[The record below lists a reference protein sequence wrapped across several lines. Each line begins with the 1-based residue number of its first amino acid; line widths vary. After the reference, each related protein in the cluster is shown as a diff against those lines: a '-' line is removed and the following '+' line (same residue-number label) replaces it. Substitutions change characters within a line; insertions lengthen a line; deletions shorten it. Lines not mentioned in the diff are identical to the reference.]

1 MIDNVEDIE
10 KMKEDLRNQVY
21 GSDEESG
28 NGDVE
33 QEGQQLV
40 EAKDDG
46 GNGNGGAGGKEDQ
59 GENSPRG
66 KKDKK
71 KERRELL
78 AYKYSNKKKWDLHEA
93 VILSGSPAFL
103 YCKNSH
109 GNSHINHVSVIEEN
123 TRIIKPPH
131 EEHYPYEPYEFEDM
145 NEVLSYVERARNE
158 TIDSLYLQ
166 AKQIATDY
174 NDQKKDKVNLLAIE
188 ITSSYFQDKFPTTH
202 YDIVLP

>member
-71 KERRELL
+71 KE
-78 AYKYSNKKKWDLHEA
+78 A
-93 VILSGSPAFL
+93 G
-103 YCKNSH
+103 
-109 GNSHINHVSVIEEN
+109 
-123 TRIIKPPH
+123 
-131 EEHYPYEPYEFEDM
+131 
-145 NEVLSYVERARNE
+145 
-158 TIDSLYLQ
+158 
-166 AKQIATDY
+166 
-174 NDQKKDKVNLLAIE
+174 
-188 ITSSYFQDKFPTTH
+188 ITSLQIF
-202 YDIVLP
+202 